1 MTITDA
7 ALDQGRAGA
16 GAEFCKTSA
25 AEFIYYMETMC
36 GRVHLLYG
44 DNVRPITDVNA
55 DTRQGLGFR
64 VFEVSG
70 LEFEI

>member
-36 GRVHLLYG
+36 G
-44 DNVRPITDVNA
+44 
-55 DTRQGLGFR
+55 Q
-64 VFEVSG
+64 VSG